1 MSINR
6 GWIVL
11 LLLTLMGG
19 TAFGK
24 RKGRTVEAQLGG
36 RIYLSTNAFPA
47 SFASDA
53 AMVRYLKGLKKAHNN
68 VFRYNEEGKLS
79 IELMAIFKEAHT
91 TTEFTAHIYDIS
103 EGRRFIQSQSIYPTQ
118 RSTSVLNSFV
128 RLDRETFEAQ
138 RNYRIVISKG
148 LRGYVIAEA
157 DFGLL
162 PPKGEQKAV
171 VKPTVIDMR

>member
-1 MSINR
+1 MLIRR

-11 LLLTLMGG
+11 LLITLAGG
-19 TAFGK
+19 TAFAKK
-24 RKGRTVEAQLGG
+24 RKRSAESRLGG
-36 RIYLSTNAFPA
+36 QIILSTTPFPA
-47 SFASDA
+47 SFTSDA
-53 AMVRYLKGLKKAHNN
+53 AMVRYMKAQKKKHNN
-68 VFRYNEEGKLS
+68 VFRYNAEGKLS
-79 IELMAIFKEAHT
+79 LELMAFFKKAHT

-103 EGRRFIQSQSIYPTQ
+103 EGRRFIESQSIYPTQ
-118 RSTSVLNSFV
+118 RSTSVLNSFI
-128 RLDRETFEAQ
+128 RLNRDTFEAQ

-162 PPKGEQKAV
+162 PPKGEKKAV